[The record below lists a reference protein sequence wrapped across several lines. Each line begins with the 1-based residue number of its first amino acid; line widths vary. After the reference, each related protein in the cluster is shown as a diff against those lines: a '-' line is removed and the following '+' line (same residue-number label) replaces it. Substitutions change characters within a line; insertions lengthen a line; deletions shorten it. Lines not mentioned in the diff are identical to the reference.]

1 MAEPFD
7 AREYAA
13 YLRRRWAV
21 FVAVCGAAAALAL
34 AVSFAL
40 PRLYTATVRIVIE
53 PAAVLPSPSVTA
65 VYLDSLRTYEAYAA
79 SDEIFAGA
87 AEKFH
92 LASAQKYK
100 VLSVTKPDATRIL
113 EIRATLGDPR
123 EALELARYIAA
134 QTVALNRSVNAAFER
149 EDSAASLAYADAR
162 RGDRLEIVDHGTVPG
177 APSSPKTTRNVEAA
191 VLIALIATLVWL
203 SARFR

>member
-13 YLRRRWAV
+13 YLRRRWWIFA
-21 FVAVCGAAAALAL
+21 AACGAAAALAL
-34 AVSFAL
+34 GVSFAL
-40 PRLYTATVRIVIE
+40 PKLYTATVRIVIE
-53 PAAVLPSPSVTA
+53 PGGLLAAEPMTA
-65 VYLDSLRTYEAYAA
+65 AYLESLRTYAAYAA

-92 LASAQKYK
+92 LSSSQKDE
-100 VLSVTKPDATRIL
+100 VLSAVKPEGTRIL
-113 EIRATLGDPR
+113 EIRATLGDPH

-134 QTVALNRSVNAAFER
+134 QTVELNRST
-149 EDSAASLAYADAR
+149 SAASES
-162 RGDRLEIVDHGTVPG
+162 GDRLEIVDHGTEPG
-177 APSSPKTTRNVEAA
+177 APVSPKTTRNVEAA
-191 VLIALIATLVWL
+191 VLMALIATLVWV

>member
-13 YLRRRWAV
+13 YLRRRWWIFA
-21 FVAVCGAAAALAL
+21 AACGSAAALAL

-40 PRLYTATVRIVIE
+40 PKLYTATVRIVIE
-53 PAAVLPSPSVTA
+53 PRGLQAAEPMTA
-65 VYLDSLRTYEAYAA
+65 AYLESLRTYAAYAA

-92 LASAQKYK
+92 LESFQKDK
-100 VLSVTKPDATRIL
+100 VLSVVKPEGTRIL
-113 EIRATLGDPR
+113 EIRTTLEDPH
-123 EALELARYIAA
+123 EAIELARYIAA
-134 QTVALNRSVNAAFER
+134 QTVELNRSTSGAS
-149 EDSAASLAYADAR
+149 DS
-162 RGDRLEIVDHGTVPG
+162 GDTLEIVDHGAIPE
-177 APSSPKTTRNVEAA
+177 APISPKTARNVEAA
-191 VLIALIATLVWL
+191 VLIALIAALVWL